1 MSRDTLETKRRKGMT
16 NMLSPE
22 KINRINE
29 LARKKKEGKLTP
41 TEEKEQQLLRQEYLE
56 AFRGGMRNHIEGLKV
71 VDNEGNDVTPDKL
84 KAIQKEKGLHNRD
97 AE

>member
-1 MSRDTLETKRRKGMT
+1 MT

-29 LARKKKEGKLTP
+29 LARKKKEEELTP

-56 AFRGGMRNHIEGLKV
+56 AFRGGMRNHIEGLKI
-71 VDNEGNDVTPDKL
+71 VDEEGNDVTPDKL

-97 AE
+97 EE